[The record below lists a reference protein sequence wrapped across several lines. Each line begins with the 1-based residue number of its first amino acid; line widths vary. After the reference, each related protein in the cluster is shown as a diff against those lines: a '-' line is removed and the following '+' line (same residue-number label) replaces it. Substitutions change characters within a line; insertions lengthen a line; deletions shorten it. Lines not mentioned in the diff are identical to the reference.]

1 VSANDASQQANRS
14 GMDPTRLVVI
24 SLIVFALV
32 MSLFMD
38 HMLELLWAQIGLS
51 NPEVLDGLGWRVTT
65 LVGVA
70 LAFGGSIFAWMNPRT
85 KGLAHE
91 VANELM
97 RVTWPSWEETRVST
111 TAVVVASVIA
121 AAVLFGIDT
130 LSYWL
135 MVDWLPTLWGKL

>member
-24 SLIVFALV
+24 SFLVFALV
-32 MSLFMD
+32 LSLFFD
-38 HMLELLWAQIGLS
+38 HMLEKLWSQFGLR
-51 NPEVLDGLGWRVTT
+51 NPEVVDGLGWRVTT

-70 LAFGGSIFAWMNPRT
+70 LAFGGAVAAWMTPRT

-111 TAVVVASVIA
+111 MAVVVASVIA

-130 LSYWL
+130 LSYKL